1 MLLIEVDFHLQP
13 FQKQEFFSAIWTL
26 KLLTMFTPS
35 PLQPSISA
43 QVHLSLTIT
52 FTALYGLLFILI
64 MWQLLLI
71 LYYKHKRLSY
81 QTIFLFTCLIW
92 AALRTTLFSFYF
104 KNIGL
109 SNLLGPFEHWLLFA
123 FPVYLQY
130 AMLSILVFYFVLVR
144 LSIVFI

>member
-1 MLLIEVDFHLQP
+1 MDLGKF
-13 FQKQEFFSAIWTL
+13 K
-26 KLLTMFTPS
+26 PS
-35 PLQPSISA
+35 PLIPAVSA

-71 LYYKHKRLSY
+71 LYYKHRRLSY
-81 QTIFLFTCLIW
+81 QTIFLFTCLFW

-104 KNIGL
+104 KNVAL
-109 SNLLGPFEHWLLFA
+109 SNLLGSFEHWLLFA

-130 AMLSILVFYFVLVR
+130 AMLSILVFYFVLVSPS
-144 LSIVFI
+144 LYLCVKIVFYVDTLKIYIL